1 MGGIAIFVARAAV
14 IAALVPSRRVAI
26 AVVSAAVIAVVV
38 PPIRIAIAVPV
49 SISVWVAVAI
59 SVIWIP
65 PTPPQ
70 GKAEVAD
77 EDYIIIMMIPIA
89 VPIVPMAA
97 TPTLATPI
105 VAVPVAATPA
115 LATPCAHSAASER
128 LPASSRHRT
137 KMAASA
143 AAPAAS
149 TTATAPA

>member
-14 IAALVPSRRVAI
+14 IAALVPPRRV
-26 AVVSAAVIAVVV
+26 
-38 PPIRIAIAVPV
+38 AIAVPV

-77 EDYIIIMMIPIA
+77 EDYIIVIMMIPIA

-137 KMAASA
+137 KMVASA

-149 TTATAPA
+149 TTATAPSHDRHRPSRRRGL

>member
-14 IAALVPSRRVAI
+14 IAVLVPSRRVAI
-26 AVVSAAVIAVVV
+26 PVVSAAVIAVVL
-38 PPIRIAIAVPV
+38 PPNRIAIAVPV
-49 SISVWVAVAI
+49 SISGWVAVAI
-59 SVIWIP
+59 SVIWVP

-77 EDYIIIMMIPIA
+77 EDYIIIIMMIPIA

-115 LATPCAHSAASER
+115 LATPCAHSAAKIGR
-128 LPASSRHRT
+128 ASCRE
-137 KMAASA
+137 
-143 AAPAAS
+143 P
-149 TTATAPA
+149 

>member
-65 PTPPQ
+65 PTTPQ

-77 EDYIIIMMIPIA
+77 EDYIIIIMMIPIA

-97 TPTLATPI
+97 TQRWPLQLLPFQLRPPQRWPLHVPI
-105 VAVPVAATPA
+105 PLRVNVCPPRAG
-115 LATPCAHSAASER
+115 
-128 LPASSRHRT
+128 
-137 KMAASA
+137 
-143 AAPAAS
+143 
-149 TTATAPA
+149 

>member
-77 EDYIIIMMIPIA
+77 EDYIIIIMMIPIA

-97 TPTLATPI
+97 TPTLATPF
-105 VAVPVAATPA
+105 
-115 LATPCAHSAASER
+115 AHSAASER

-149 TTATAPA
+149 TTATAPAMTATGPA